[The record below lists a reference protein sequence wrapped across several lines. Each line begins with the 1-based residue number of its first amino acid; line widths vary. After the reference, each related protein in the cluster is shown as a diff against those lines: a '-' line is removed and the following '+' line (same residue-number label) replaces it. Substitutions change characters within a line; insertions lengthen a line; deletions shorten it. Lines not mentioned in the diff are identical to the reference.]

1 MRKDTIMTFSNP
13 HDPSAKSTIVL
24 HPVALNVGNTA
35 YDAAADVSTDAAE
48 PADRAVILIDNETKN
63 EVLMTV
69 SCVVDRI
76 DRVLGNV
83 GKIVK

>member
-1 MRKDTIMTFSNP
+1 MLKDKIMTLSNP
-13 HDPSAKSTIVL
+13 HDPSGKSTIVL
-24 HPVALNVGNTA
+24 HPVALDVGNTA
-35 YDAAADVSTDAAE
+35 YDAAADVSIDAA
-48 PADRAVILIDNETKN
+48 ADRAVILIDNETKN
-63 EVLMTV
+63 EALMTV

>member
-1 MRKDTIMTFSNP
+1 MGKDKIMTLSNP
-13 HDPSAKSTIVL
+13 HDPSGKSTIVL
-24 HPVALNVGNTA
+24 HPVGVDNTA
-35 YDAAADVSTDAAE
+35 YDADAT
-48 PADRAVILIDNETKN
+48 ADRAIMLIDRETKN

-69 SCVVDRI
+69 SSVVDRI